1 MAPKTTRSDPAEYL
15 GSEDAIIG
23 YIDAWMEDG
32 SPREIARAL
41 GDVAR
46 LKGITEISRSVGAG
60 PQALYPALS
69 DDGNPTLQTVTGVL
83 DSLGLRLSVKRRA
96 A

>member
-1 MAPKTTRSDPAEYL
+1 MAPKSTPKDPAEYL

-23 YIDAWMEDG
+23 YINAWMEDG

-46 LKGITEISRSVGAG
+46 LKGITEICGSVGTG

-69 DDGNPTLQTVTGVL
+69 DDGNPTLETVTGVL
-83 DSLGLRLSVKRRA
+83 DALGLELSVKKA
-96 A
+96 T